1 MRTLDVSA
9 AVVFRGGRLL
19 LATRPQGSQHGGL
32 WEFPGGKAQEGESP
46 AQALAR
52 ELQEELALPLK
63 AEMLPVATL
72 RQRRADPE
80 ATELRLHFLLAQSQE
95 GAEPQPQEGQQVDW
109 FAPAQWDTLPLAPL
123 DAQFLR
129 EHREE
134 LEALARESQPMSAPP
149 GRLPLWLKSPFQGG
163 AERRD
168 MRQLLKQGA
177 LHTVCE
183 GAKCPNRCHCWR
195 HRTATFM
202 ILGEICTRA
211 CRFCS
216 VPHGRPSPVDPREA
230 DHVAQ
235 SVAELG
241 LKYAVVTCVSRDD
254 LPDGGASAMR
264 DVVLAIR
271 RQCPQTL
278 VEVLTSDYAGDFAA
292 VSQVL
297 DAAPAVFGH
306 NLETVERLS
315 PLVRS
320 VAQYRRSLKVLE
332 YAASHAPAG
341 TVVKSGMMLGLGES
355 DQEVRQAL
363 QDLRN
368 AGVSLVTLGQ
378 YLQPTQAQLPVA
390 SFVSP
395 TRFLQWR
402 CYAEEELGFARAV
415 CGPLVR
421 SSYQAEEAYWQA
433 RKASDPS
440 SPCP

>member
-1 MRTLDVSA
+1 MLDVSA

-19 LATRPQGSQHGGL
+19 LATRPPGSRHGGL
-32 WEFPGGKAQEGESP
+32 WEFPGGKVQSGET
-46 AQALAR
+46 ANQALKR
-52 ELQEELALPLK
+52 ELQEELALPLEE
-63 AEMLPVATL
+63 EMLPVATL
-72 RQRRADPE
+72 AQRMPTPE
-80 ATELRLHFLLAQSQE
+80 AGELRLHFLLARAPE
-95 GAEPQPQEGQQVDW
+95 GVEPVPQEGQRADW
-109 FAPAQWDTLPLAPL
+109 FAPAQWGQLPLAPL

-163 AERRD
+163 EARRD

-183 GAKCPNRCHCWR
+183 GAKCPNRSQCWR

-216 VPHGRPSPVDPREA
+216 VPHGRPTPPDPQEA
-230 DHVAQ
+230 EHVAN

-271 RQCPQTL
+271 RRCPQTL
-278 VEVLTSDYAGDFAA
+278 VEVLTSDYAGDVAA

-297 DAAPAVFGH
+297 EARPAVFGH

-315 PLVRS
+315 PQVRS
-320 VAQYRRSLKVLE
+320 VAQYRRSLQVLE
-332 YAASHAPAG
+332 YAASHAPEG

-363 QDLRN
+363 KDLRN

-390 SFVSP
+390 SFIPP

-402 CYAEEELGFARAV
+402 CYAEEELGFSRAV

-433 RKASDPS
+433 RRAASPLA
-440 SPCP
+440 P